1 LLIKEVARK
10 PDKRYGGKV
19 PKTERVD
26 AALDLAMRDPEF
38 ADQIRAAH
46 ALGGFVAATVLCGIF
61 KENCDEW
68 MSDAQNAKNSRLWA
82 GIHFDY
88 DNEEGK
94 NLGIK
99 VGNNILENIK

>member
-1 LLIKEVARK
+1 MTSEDRLLIKEVARK

-46 ALGGFVAATVLCGIF
+46 ALGGFVAAKDIMYRCLVRAGIF
-61 KENCDEW
+61 K
-68 MSDAQNAKNSRLWA
+68 
-82 GIHFDY
+82 
-88 DNEEGK
+88 
-94 NLGIK
+94 
-99 VGNNILENIK
+99 VGRR